1 VPVRR
6 LSFFYFAY
14 FAILGV
20 LVPYWPLYLSRV
32 GYDAVDIGLIMALV
46 PLTKI
51 LSPGF
56 WGWWADRTH
65 QPLRLV
71 RWVSWLSFVGF
82 LPVFLDRHN
91 LWLIG
96 GVMMLFSFSWNGS
109 LPLFETL
116 TLNHLQA
123 GGRYGRIRLW
133 GSMGFLLSVFVVGE
147 WLDGLLPLERLPELL
162 AILLLIQWLA
172 SLMVPDAKER
182 LPKEPAPRW
191 VAMLARPEV
200 IQFLLSGL
208 LLQVAHGPFYA
219 FYSVFLGLEGY
230 KDAVIGQL
238 WALGVFAEIVVFLW
252 FHRLQRHVSL
262 RALYLSS
269 LVLSAIRWLMLGAG
283 LTHPIGLMVAQ
294 ILHAGTFGSAHAA
307 SIALIHRYFKGAH
320 HAKGQALYSAF
331 SYGLG
336 GALGSVISG
345 ECWTRFGPETMF
357 LGASL
362 VSAVALVVAWPRVGR
377 HDPDGAHRT
386 P

>member
-1 VPVRR
+1 
-6 LSFFYFAY
+6 
-14 FAILGV
+14 LGV

-32 GYDAVDIGLIMALV
+32 GYDAVEIGLVMALV

-56 WGWWADRTH
+56 WGWWADRSH

-82 LPVFLDRHN
+82 LPVFVDRQN

-116 TLNHLQA
+116 TLNHLQS

-133 GSMGFLLSVFVVGE
+133 GSIGFLVSVFVVGA
-147 WLDGLLPLERLPELL
+147 WLNGFLPLERLPELL
-162 AILLLIQWLA
+162 ASLLLIQWLA
-172 SLMVPDAKER
+172 SLLVPNAQEPMREER
-182 LPKEPAPRW
+182 SPRW
-191 VAMLARPEV
+191 TSMMVRPEV
-200 IQFLLSGL
+200 IQFLCSAL

-219 FYSVFLGLEGY
+219 FYSVFLDLKGY
-230 KDAVIGQL
+230 SDAVIGQL
-238 WALGVFAEIVVFLW
+238 WALGVVAEILVFLW
-252 FHRLQRHVSL
+252 FHRLQRHFSL

-269 LVLSAIRWLMLGAG
+269 LFMSALRWLILGAG
-283 LTHPIGLMVAQ
+283 LTHPLGLIVAQ

-345 ECWTRFGPETMF
+345 ECWTRLGPDTMF

-362 VSAVALVVAWPRVGR
+362 VSVMALFVAWPKVGR
-377 HDPDGAHRT
+377 LQPLR